1 MDDQNK
7 NLLLATVLSA
17 VVILIWFV
25 AGPMLFP
32 TWFPSEQPALTALPS
47 ETATTAATPTVLD
60 EAAAAPA
67 LTATAEPEAPRLTVD
82 TPKLSGSIS
91 MLGGRIDDLALK
103 TYRQTVDPA
112 SPTVQLLS
120 PVGKDKPY
128 YAVFGF
134 APGNGLTDADVPGA
148 KTQWSLTKGG
158 TLAPDQPVTLSWT
171 NGKGLNFTRT
181 ISVDKDFLFTVTD
194 QVANTGTVEARL
206 APYGIIA
213 RHGLPK
219 LEGVYV
225 VHEGPVRRIDGDL
238 AESSYGDLPKQ
249 ADFEGAKGEAIESTG
264 DGWIGFTD
272 HYWMTTLIPEQGKPF
287 TAVTKYTPTA
297 DIYQTEVRQPLM
309 TVAPGATAQS
319 SIRLF
324 AGAKEWEAIA
334 GYENNPGW
342 LARLFGDKVNPDQI
356 AIPGFID
363 SIDWGWFF
371 FLTKPIFFVLHLMH
385 QALGNMGLA
394 IIGLTFILKLL
405 VLPLAYKSYVS
416 MARMKELQP
425 EIEALKEKAGEDKTK
440 LQRDMMALYKQKKV
454 NPAAGCLPIFFQIPI
469 FFSLYKVI
477 YVTIELRQSPFFG
490 WIKDLSMPDTS
501 SLFNLFG
508 ALPWDAPA
516 AGGMLHTIFIGMLP
530 ILLGVSM
537 WLQQK
542 LNPAPADK
550 AQAQIMAWMP
560 WIFMFMLGSF
570 ASGLVVYWITNNTIT
585 FAQQYIIMWSHG
597 HRPDIFDN
605 IKATLKKA
613 KAPPKPANSPK
624 APKK

>member
-32 TWFPSEQPALTALPS
+32 SWFPSNTPALTALPA
-47 ETATTAATPTVLD
+47 ETATTAATPTVVD
-60 EAAAAPA
+60 GATTAPA
-67 LTATAEPEAPRLTVD
+67 LTATAQAQATQPPVKVE

-91 MLGGRIDDLALK
+91 LMGGRIDDLALK
-103 TYRQTVDPA
+103 TYHQTVDPT
-112 SPTVQLLS
+112 SPIVQLLS
-120 PVGKDKPY
+120 PTGKDKPY

-134 APGNGLTDADVPGA
+134 SPGNGLTEADVPGA
-148 KTQWSLTKGG
+148 KTEWTVSKGDI
-158 TLAPDQPVTLSWT
+158 LSPDQPVTLTWT
-171 NGKGLNFTRT
+171 NGKGLTFTRT
-181 ISVDKDFLFTVTD
+181 IAVDKDFLFTVTD
-194 QVANTGTVEARL
+194 QVTNSGTAEARL

-238 AESSYGDLPKQ
+238 EESKYNGMPKL
-249 ADFEGAKGEAIESTG
+249 ADFEGAKGEAVESKG

-287 TAVTKYTPTA
+287 TAVTKYTPDA
-297 DIYQTEVRQPLM
+297 DIYQAEVRQPLM
-309 TVAPGATAQS
+309 TVAPGTTAQS

-324 AGAKEWEAIA
+324 AGAKEWETISN
-334 GYENNPGW
+334 YENNPGW
-342 LARLFGDKVNPDQI
+342 LSRLFGAKVNPDQM
-356 AIPGFID
+356 AIPGFVD

-385 QALGNMGLA
+385 KVLGNMGLA

-425 EIEALKEKAGEDKTK
+425 EIEALKEKVGDDKAK
-440 LQRDMMALYKQKKV
+440 LQKEMMALYKVKKV
-454 NPAAGCLPIFFQIPI
+454 NPAAGCLPVFFQIPI

-501 SLFNLFG
+501 SLFNFFG
-508 ALPWDAPA
+508 LLPWGVPDATSI
-516 AGGMLHTIFIGMLP
+516 LHTVFIGLLP

-542 LNPAPADK
+542 LNPAPADQS
-550 AQAQIMAWMP
+550 QAQIMAWMP
-560 WIFMFMLGSF
+560 WIFMFMLGRF

-597 HRPDIFDN
+597 RRPDIFGN
-605 IKATLKKA
+605 IKAAVKKPVP
-613 KAPPKPANSPK
+613 KAANSSK